1 MQCNYAAIRKLLKI
15 EKRERRGMPKSRTI
29 DETPVNHQTFLDG
42 LQLEFENLPQMM
54 SLEGT
59 KDHDLVD
66 AIHPCS

>member
-1 MQCNYAAIRKLLKI
+1 
-15 EKRERRGMPKSRTI
+15 MPKSRTI
-29 DETPVNHQTFLDG
+29 DETPDNHHRFLEC

-54 SLEGT
+54 FLEGT